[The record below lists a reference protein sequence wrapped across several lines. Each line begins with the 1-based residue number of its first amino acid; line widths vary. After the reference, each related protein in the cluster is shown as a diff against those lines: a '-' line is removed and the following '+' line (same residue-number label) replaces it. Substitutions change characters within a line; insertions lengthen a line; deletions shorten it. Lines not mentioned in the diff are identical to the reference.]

1 MANKIMKFINEEFG
15 NVRGISLDGQAW
27 LYAKDVCK
35 VLEIGRVEKALDRLD
50 NDEWRVKE
58 STPPI
63 SHNKGTGGFTKRTFL
78 VNEPG
83 FYRLVLSSR
92 TAAAKKFQR
101 WVFHEVLPA
110 IRREDLRLMIRE
122 DGKATRLE
130 LTDTIKKFLG
140 YLEGRGELDRAPV
153 AWYTAFS
160 NLANKAAGIDKAQ
173 RDTLKPLQLLRLQDA
188 EDKIAAALEDGMNQN
203 KSHHDVWLAC
213 QEKLNT

>member
-1 MANKIMKFINEEFG
+1 MANKIMKFINEQFG
-15 NVRGISLDGQAW
+15 NVRGIPLNGQAW

-35 VLEIGRVEKALDRLD
+35 VLELGDVYQAVSRLD
-50 NDEWRVKE
+50 DDEKRHLE
-58 STPPI
+58 STPP
-63 SHNKGTGGFTKRTFL
+63 KTYTKRSKTLWL

-110 IRREDLRLMIRE
+110 IRREELRLMIRE

-140 YLEGRGELDRAPV
+140 YLEARGELDRAPV

-160 NLANKAAGIDKAQ
+160 NLANKTAGIDKAQ

-213 QEKLNT
+213 QEKLEK